1 MTHSPPPALVRA
13 VAEAGLPVTGAWQWQ
28 TGGQTN
34 RLWHLIDHGLVVKLY
49 RDTDNPLFA
58 NDPVAEAACL
68 THLGPAHIAP
78 RLVAQGGGAMGVWL
92 AYRHVAGRMWRSD
105 PVPVAHLLR
114 RLHGQQAV
122 DLPRACDGAAALRH
136 QARAILQQIPDTV
149 ARHLARLEPP
159 EPPSHPAGRLALLH
173 GDPVPGN
180 IVMQGS
186 TAILIDWQCPALGD
200 PVWDLALFL
209 SPGMQQVYRGA
220 PLTASEQ
227 VITLAAYGCPQ
238 TTVRLMALRPLYHW
252 LMAAYCHWKAAQGA
266 PAYIRATRL
275 EEAAL

>member
-1 MTHSPPPALVRA
+1 MTYLPPPALVQA
-13 VAEAGLPVTGAWQWQ
+13 VAGAGLPVTGAWQWQ

-34 RLWHLIDHGLVVKLY
+34 RLWHLVDHALVVKLY
-49 RDTDNPLFA
+49 QGTDNPLFA

-68 THLGPAHIAP
+68 TRLGPAGIAP
-78 RLVAQGGGAMGVWL
+78 HLVAQGDCALGVWL
-92 AYRHVAGRMWRSD
+92 AYGHVAGRMWRSD

-122 DLPRACDGAAALRH
+122 DLPRAPDGAGALR
-136 QARAILQQIPDTV
+136 QRGRAILQRLPDMV
-149 ARHLARLEPP
+149 ARHLDGLEPP
-159 EPPSHPAGRLALLH
+159 DPPDHPAARLALLH

-180 IVMQGS
+180 IVVQGS
-186 TAILIDWQCPALGD
+186 TARLIDWQCPAFGD
-200 PVWDLALFL
+200 PAQDLALFL

-227 VITLAAYGCPQ
+227 AITLAAYGCPR
-238 TTVRLMALRPLYHW
+238 TTARLLALRPLYHW
-252 LMAAYCHWKAAQGA
+252 VMAAYCHWKVTQGALAYARAAQ
-266 PAYIRATRL
+266 L